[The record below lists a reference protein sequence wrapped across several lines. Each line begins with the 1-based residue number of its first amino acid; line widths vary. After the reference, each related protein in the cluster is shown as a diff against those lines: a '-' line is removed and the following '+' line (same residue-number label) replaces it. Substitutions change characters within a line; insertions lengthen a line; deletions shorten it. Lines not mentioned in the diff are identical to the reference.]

1 MGDRIRGVA
10 LAVRGFLAWTWPFML
25 AFAVTANLI
34 VLPVLVIQQSEVLR
48 EAKASTLVNR
58 RLIERGLP
66 CLKDGDPTGEACVT
80 EARRVKDLA
89 DNLALV
95 QAQHDEQARNL
106 DDAVARI
113 VELQERQHGVTVVEA
128 PTAATTVPR
137 PTRTPVTTVAPRPT
151 VAPTTTTT
159 VCKPPDCKPNKP

>member
-1 MGDRIRGVA
+1 MGDRLRGAA

-25 AFAVTANLI
+25 AFAVTANLV
-34 VLPVLVIQQSEVLR
+34 VLPVLVIRQSEVLR

-66 CLKDGDPTGEACVT
+66 CLKGGDPVGEACAS

-113 VELQERQHGVTVVEA
+113 VELQERQHGVTVVEG
-128 PTAATTVPR
+128 PTVPR

>member
-1 MGDRIRGVA
+1 MGERLRGAVI
-10 LAVRGFLAWTWPFML
+10 AVRGFLAWTWPFML
-25 AFAVTANLI
+25 AFAVTANLV
-34 VLPVLVIQQSEVLR
+34 VLPVLVIRQSEVLR

-106 DDAVARI
+106 DGAVARL

-128 PTAATTVPR
+128 PTVPR

-151 VAPTTTTT
+151 VAPATTTT